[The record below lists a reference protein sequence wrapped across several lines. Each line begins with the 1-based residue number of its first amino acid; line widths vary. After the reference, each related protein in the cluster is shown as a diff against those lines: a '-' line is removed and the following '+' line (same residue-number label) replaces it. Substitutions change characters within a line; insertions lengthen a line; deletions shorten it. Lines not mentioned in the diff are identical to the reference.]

1 MMYDMNWLLKTVD
14 EKEVDFLL
22 FWGHQRSKDGSISKT
37 CMSQWWPSP
46 FVENDIIYQTA
57 EHYMMGK
64 KALLFHD
71 QEIFEKILT
80 KNSPKD
86 VKDLGRQIR
95 NFDGAKW
102 DAHKYEIVKQ
112 GNLLKFSQN
121 EDLKSFL
128 LQTKDKVLAE
138 ASPVDPIWGI
148 GLAEDNSNAFIPQ
161 NWRGLNLLGFALME
175 VRDEISSNKI
185 NDQ

>member
-1 MMYDMNWLLKTVD
+1 MKKQKYNVADI
-14 EKEVDFLL
+14 KESTEFLF
-22 FWGHQRSKDGSISKT
+22 FWGHQAPNKGTISKA
-37 CMSQWWPSP
+37 CLSQWWPSS

-57 EHYMMGK
+57 EHYMMAK

-71 QEIFEKILT
+71 QEIFEKILL
-80 KNSPKD
+80 KESPKD

-95 NFDGAKW
+95 NFDVAKW

-128 LQTKDKVLAE
+128 LQTKGKVLAE

-148 GLAEDNSNAFIPQ
+148 GLAEDHVDAKIPK
-161 NWRGLNLLGFALME
+161 NWKGLNLLGFALME
-175 VRDEISSNKI
+175 VRDEISINKI